1 MPTTEPQVDLIIDD
15 AAATYARE
23 QGGMLT
29 IRTRLQHG
37 CCGGRVDLATV
48 GTASP
53 ADLEA
58 YVQTERDGLTVYV
71 HRGLATLGDEPMHV
85 GLDQLWIWKSLYVEA
100 AAQM

>member
-1 MPTTEPQVDLIIDD
+1 MPNTTVDLDLTIDEE
-15 AAATYARE
+15 AAAYARE
-23 QGGMLT
+23 QGGVLT
-29 IRTRLQHG
+29 IRTRPQHG